1 MAEPLP
7 TPHPFNLLNIYP
19 PLLTSL
25 RRHWGQDPVAIL
37 AYAAGAMNRPRQRL
51 PRDDI
56 HRVTVEIDAEQQPVE
71 EH

>member
-1 MAEPLP
+1 MASPD
-7 TPHPFNLLNIYP
+7 TIILLIVDYH
-19 PLLTSL
+19 TAIV
-25 RRHWGQDPVAIL
+25 GKTPVAIL